1 MNLLIK
7 GVQIV
12 DGYGGAP
19 YKADVLIQ
27 KNIISAI
34 GDLKHKKA
42 DETIDGLGNYLTP
55 GFIDI
60 DTDSDHYLHLFTNPS
75 QSDFTNQGVTTIIGG
90 HCGMS
95 LAPLLYGNLESL
107 GSFADVNKANV
118 NWYTIAELLN
128 SLKRVPLGVNF
139 GTLVGHKTVRD
150 ALTRG
155 EHRELT
161 EKEFKIF
168 ENIIW
173 RAMEDGAFGFST
185 GLGYIHGQYASE
197 KEVKG
202 LVSTLKGRGGIY
214 ATHLRSQTS
223 ELLRSVEET
232 VRVANYTEVKTVI
245 SHLRPLVGYEEQ
257 FRKALEYIKENTP
270 KESLFFDIYPHDTS
284 IYPIYMLL
292 PRWAQLDSATAMLE
306 ELRNPDAVSRIKK
319 DLAGTAGKLSNV
331 QIASAPRNSYL
342 VGRTVLE
349 AAKDLEASPIDTLI
363 TIMNMTN
370 LKATVF
376 LRDINFDV
384 LTKALVDERA
394 LIASNGNSPAPGE
407 FLKHERSTNTFP
419 KFLEL
424 VLSKKLMTLEAAIKK
439 ITYDP
444 ARCFGIKG
452 RGVIEE
458 GRVADM
464 ALLDKDD
471 WKVREVILG
480 GRLSL
485 GGKGGSSNNASL
497 PPKEPIRGAI
507 LRHTA

>member
-19 YKADVLIQ
+19 YKADVLVQ

-42 DETIDGLGNYLTP
+42 DQTIDGLGNYLAP

-75 QSDFTNQGVTTIIGG
+75 QIDFVNQGVTTIVGG

-107 GSFADVNKANV
+107 GGFADVNKVNV
-118 NWYTIAELLN
+118 NWHTVREFLD
-128 SLKRVPLGVNF
+128 SLKRIPLGVNF
-139 GTLVGHKTVRD
+139 GTLVGHKTIRD

-155 EHRELT
+155 EYRELT
-161 EKEFKIF
+161 EKELKVF

-185 GLGYIHGQYASE
+185 GLGYVHGQYASE

-257 FRKALEYIKENTP
+257 FEESLTYIKENTP

-284 IYPIYMLL
+284 IYPIYVLL
-292 PRWAQLDSATAMLE
+292 PRWAQLDSVTAMFE
-306 ELRNPDAVSRIKK
+306 ELRNPDTVGRIKK
-319 DLAGTAGKLSNV
+319 DLAGTAEKLGGV
-331 QIASAPRNSYL
+331 QITSAPRNSYL
-342 VGRTVLE
+342 VGRTVLQ
-349 AAKDLEASPIDTLI
+349 AAKDLEAPLIDTLI
-363 TIMNMTN
+363 TIMSVTN

-376 LRDINFDV
+376 LKDINFDV
-384 LTKALVDERA
+384 LIKALADERA

-424 VLSKKLMTLEAAIKK
+424 VLGKKLMTIEAAIKK

-444 ARCFGIKG
+444 ARFLGVKDRGVVKEGWIADLVLLNKDNYGIK
-452 RGVIEE
+452 
-458 GRVADM
+458 
-464 ALLDKDD
+464 
-471 WKVREVILG
+471 EVILG
-480 GRLSL
+480 GKSLSL
-485 GGKGGSSNNASL
+485 G
-497 PPKEPIRGAI
+497 KEPVRGEI
-507 LRHTA
+507 LRHAA